1 MMSQV
6 KIINEITKLRNKIK
20 KQKELINYYE
30 VMSHSLGGS
39 DYSVERVDGSRNLDA
54 PFVKWIYKKIDA
66 EAKLKEMVQ
75 DLEQKTSVL
84 SGHLERLETPEHQMV
99 LMYRYVLDMPWD
111 EIPAVMSYSI
121 SSVYRLHRDALFY
134 LKMMIVRDS

>member
-1 MMSQV
+1 
-6 KIINEITKLRNKIK
+6 
-20 KQKELINYYE
+20 
-30 VMSHSLGGS
+30 MSHSLGGS

-84 SGHLERLETPEHQMV
+84 SGYLERLETPEHQMV